1 MRLAD
6 RGYDAGWIRTL
17 VNAQGAFNIPPQRNR
32 REPICFSPPLYR
44 ARNCIERF
52 FNKIKHGRRIDT
64 TTGARRR
71 SWLLDLIAI
80 EVEIR
85 KVAPTCVCTL
95 TICGLFFPS
104 LPAQPH
110 PPLRTCRHL
119 PAFDRHGPAGRT
131 GASGGLYEARPRP
144 GSLRLSR
151 PRAPRVSDLCPRAQ
165 RHSTFPEILIHSNAR
180 YCVARCED
188 QAGRTRLN
196 HFLQGE
202 DDA

>member
-110 PPLRTCRHL
+110 PPFAYM
-119 PAFDRHGPAGRT
+119 PAPT
-131 GASGGLYEARPRP
+131 S
-144 GSLRLSR
+144 
-151 PRAPRVSDLCPRAQ
+151 
-165 RHSTFPEILIHSNAR
+165 I
-180 YCVARCED
+180 
-188 QAGRTRLN
+188 
-196 HFLQGE
+196 
-202 DDA
+202 